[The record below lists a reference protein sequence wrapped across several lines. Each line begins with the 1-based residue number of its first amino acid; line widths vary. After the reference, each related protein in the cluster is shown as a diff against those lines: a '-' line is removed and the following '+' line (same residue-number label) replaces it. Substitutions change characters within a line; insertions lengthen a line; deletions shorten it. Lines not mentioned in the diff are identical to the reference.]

1 MNSQPGCSLRTIRP
15 KTQGCWGWPSKLI
28 LRDWKDNSRYPRIQI
43 SRSGGIQPWVCSEPS
58 QIPWRSSICAASE
71 MHSQFPV
78 QIVVDPSLSKT
89 SPTVSR
95 GGLIRKD
102 EPLQLV
108 NEFCD
113 LRRYPASAAVWE

>member
-1 MNSQPGCSLRTIRP
+1 MNSQPGCSLRTIHP

-28 LRDWKDNSRYPRIQI
+28 TSGWEDNSRYPRTQI
-43 SRSGGIQPWVCSEPS
+43 SRSEGIQPWVCSEPS

-78 QIVVDPSLSKT
+78 EIVVDHSLNKPSPS
-89 SPTVSR
+89 VSR

-108 NEFCD
+108 NELCD
-113 LRRYPASAAVWE
+113 LRWCPAGAAIGE